1 MCANGNEYDLFALP
15 HKQIANKLYA
25 VLYTFKIMGKAK
37 KRLKNIEAKVKKR
50 KAKEK
55 KFIDSIKNMDDE
67 RSYRVELD
75 NGDYLLQG
83 VFLKGR
89 IWKKYYISD

>member
-1 MCANGNEYDLFALP
+1 
-15 HKQIANKLYA
+15 
-25 VLYTFKIMGKAK
+25 MGKAK

-67 RSYRVELD
+67 RSYQVKLE
-75 NGDYLLQG
+75 NGNYLLQG
-83 VFLKGR
+83 VFLQGWM
-89 IWKKYYISD
+89 WKKYYISN